1 MADAGMIDVA
11 DVIERQKL
19 GRFVLRLIALS
30 CAITFFDGFDM
41 QVIAYAA
48 TYLTDDFGL
57 SRVEMG
63 NLFAA
68 GTFGTMIGGF
78 LCGYLGDRFGR
89 RPTIVWTSFAFGA
102 LTFAFALSQNYTQLL
117 VLRFLNGIAIGGML
131 PLCWALNIEY
141 VPRRYRATV
150 VTTVMLGYT
159 LGTSFGAPI
168 TLWLAPRYGWQAI
181 FVFGGVATVIVAAL
195 LWVALPES
203 ARFLAG
209 KRRRPDLVARYLN
222 GVEPALGARATDS
235 FVLGDEAA
243 AGSER
248 FRVGRL
254 FDGSLRWITPLLW
267 SAYIASSLAIYFKT
281 SWSPLVLEM
290 LGYSRAQAAGYSSIS
305 SIGSAVGGLL
315 LMRFT
320 DRRGPIAIAAMA
332 FAAAPLLLYAGL
344 GDLGPIGFL
353 GVNFVVTVLLG
364 GAHYGMHSIAGMF
377 YPSAFRANGAGWA
390 TSIAKIGS
398 IVGPLAGGWI
408 LATQFPV
415 KHIYALLGVCPAVI
429 ALCLFAMTRVRRR
442 IAADDAAAA
451 TELAA
456 G

>member
-1 MADAGMIDVA
+1 MAQAGIIDVA
-11 DVIERQKL
+11 EVIERQSL
-19 GRFVLRLIALS
+19 GRFVIRLIALS

-57 SRVEMG
+57 SRPELG
-63 NLFAA
+63 NLFAI
-68 GTFGTMIGGF
+68 GTLGTMIGGF
-78 LCGYLGDRFGR
+78 LFGYWGDRYGR
-89 RPTIVWTSFAFGA
+89 RPTIIAASFAFGI
-102 LTFAFALSQNYTQLL
+102 LTFAFALSQTYTQLM

-141 VPRRYRATV
+141 VPRRFRATV

-168 TLWLAPRYGWQAI
+168 TLLLAPTYGWQAI
-181 FVFGGVATVIVAAL
+181 FVFGGVATILIAMM
-195 LWVALPES
+195 LWWGLPES
-203 ARFLAG
+203 PRYLAS
-209 KRRRPDLVARYLN
+209 KKRRPDLIARYLN
-222 GVEPALGARATDS
+222 GVEPSLGATPADR
-235 FVLGDEAA
+235 FVLSDEAA
-243 AGSER
+243 AGSEK
-248 FRVGRL
+248 FRLPRL

-290 LGYSRAQAAGYSSIS
+290 LGYTRAQAAGYSSIS

-320 DRRGPIAIAAMA
+320 DKRGPIAIAAMA
-332 FAAAPLLLYAGL
+332 AISAPILFYVGL
-344 GDLGPIGFL
+344 ADLGPIGFL
-353 GVNFVVTVLLG
+353 GLNFVVTVLLG

-377 YPSAFRANGAGWA
+377 YQSAFRANGAAWA

-398 IVGPLAGGWI
+398 IAGPLVGGWI

-415 KHIYALLGVCPAVI
+415 QHIYALLGVCPALL
-429 ALCLFAMTRVRRR
+429 ALCLFLMTRVKRRPGADE
-442 IAADDAAAA
+442 AAV
-451 TELAA
+451 AA

>member
-1 MADAGMIDVA
+1 MAETGIIDVA
-11 DVIERQKL
+11 EVIERQTL
-19 GRFVLRLIALS
+19 GRFVIRLIALS

-78 LCGYLGDRFGR
+78 LFGYWGDRFGR
-89 RPTIVWTSFAFGA
+89 RPTIIAASFAFGA

-141 VPRRYRATV
+141 VPRRFRATV

-181 FVFGGVATVIVAAL
+181 FVFGGVATVVIAAM
-195 LWVALPES
+195 LWAGLPES
-203 ARFLAG
+203 ARFLAN
-209 KRRRPDLVARYLN
+209 KKRRPDLIARYLN
-222 GVEPALGARATDS
+222 GVEPGLKATPADR
-235 FVLGDEAA
+235 FVLSDEMA
-243 AGSER
+243 AGAEK

-254 FDGSLRWITPLLW
+254 FDGHLRWITPLLW
-267 SAYIASSLAIYFKT
+267 TAYIASSLAIYFKT

-290 LGYSRAQAAGYSSIS
+290 LGYTRAQAAGYSSVS
-305 SIGSAVGGLL
+305 SIGSAIGGLL

-320 DRRGPIAIAAMA
+320 DRRGPIAIAGMA
-332 FAAAPLLLYAGL
+332 LLSAPLLLWVGL
-344 GDLGPIGFL
+344 ADLGPVAFL
-353 GVNFVVTVLLG
+353 GINFVVTVLLG

-377 YPSAFRANGAGWA
+377 YQSAFRANGAGWA
-390 TSIAKIGS
+390 TSIAKVGS
-398 IVGPLAGGWI
+398 IAGPLVGGWI
-408 LATQFPV
+408 LATNFPV
-415 KHIYALLGVCPAVI
+415 RHIYALLGVCPLLLGA
-429 ALCLFAMTRVRRR
+429 CLFAMTRVRRR
-442 IAADDAAAA
+442 TAADDAAGAA
-451 TELAA
+451 ELAA